1 MIPMCSYDLCLYSH
15 PGVYIYMYIEFWSE
29 QYTYHYYIP
38 LMYIYLCIDNNIVTH
53 FLCIYFRMAVYICG
67 MGLDPVGEQS
77 SWFAQH

>member
-1 MIPMCSYDLCLYSH
+1 MTYVYTAILEYI
-15 PGVYIYMYIEFWSE
+15 YIYMYIEFWSE

-38 LMYIYLCIDNNIVTH
+38 LMYIYIYICIDNNIVTH